1 LNKAFA
7 IKYNDKLEKYQIITV
22 DADTVSE
29 GTIIFET
36 REDANGGYIM
46 RFLQAGVSERD
57 KYFEKPSL
65 AYQD

>member
-1 LNKAFA
+1 MNEAFI
-7 IKYNDKLEKYQIITV
+7 IKYNDKLGKYQIKSVNV
-22 DADTVSE
+22 DAVPK
-29 GTIIFET
+29 GTILFET

-46 RFLQAGVSERD
+46 QFLQAAGSERD

>member
-1 LNKAFA
+1 MNEAFT
-7 IKYNDKLEKYQIITV
+7 IKYNNELEKYQIIIV
-22 DADTVSE
+22 DADTVPE

-46 RFLQAGVSERD
+46 RILQAKGSERD

>member
-1 LNKAFA
+1 MNKAFA
-7 IKYNDKLEKYQIITV
+7 IKYNDELEKYQIITV
-22 DADTVSE
+22 DADTVSK
-29 GTIIFET
+29 GTILFET

-46 RFLQAGVSERD
+46 QFLQAAGSERD